1 MSKEYRLMI
10 YFVVSALYFYRQDL
24 KYGISVETFRELNAQ
39 VIKRV
44 SDESLSLFDYKLHP
58 EQIDRGIK
66 AYLTSTLH
74 YQSVKTTEIAS
85 P

>member
-10 YFVVSALYFYRQDL
+10 YFVVTTLYFYRQDI
-24 KYGISVETFRELNAQ
+24 KYGVSVQTFREMNAE

-44 SDESLSLFDYKLHP
+44 CDESLSLFDYKLYP

-66 AYLTSTLH
+66 AYLTSAMY
-74 YQSVKTTEIAS
+74 YQSLKTTEIATL
-85 P
+85 